1 MAAVT
6 ADMPVTVPAMEA
18 SRSWD
23 PTSSWIKSGM
33 TGPVSPKVR
42 FTARA
47 IKESVTMVGDD
58 STSRKAVSAER
69 WRAWAE
75 FAADSSGSRT
85 TKSTSARA
93 MATMAV
99 DTKNVD
105 R

>member
-1 MAAVT
+1 
-6 ADMPVTVPAMEA
+6 
-18 SRSWD
+18 
-23 PTSSWIKSGM
+23 
-33 TGPVSPKVR
+33 
-42 FTARA
+42 
-47 IKESVTMVGDD
+47 MVGDD